1 MVRDFRR
8 FTRLDAAVDVRNEP
22 HPRRVAAAIR
32 VRVSRRELWVAQ
44 RAVRCPRGRSGSE
57 VDGKHPAMS
66 PLGTGL
72 TVLVCTFGGAL
83 AGMWLRRLLPPQ
95 HVDA

>member
-1 MVRDFRR
+1 
-8 FTRLDAAVDVRNEP
+8 
-22 HPRRVAAAIR
+22 
-32 VRVSRRELWVAQ
+32 
-44 RAVRCPRGRSGSE
+44 
-57 VDGKHPAMS
+57 MS

-95 HVDA
+95 HVDADSSGTVKIGIGLIATMTALVLGLVTGSA